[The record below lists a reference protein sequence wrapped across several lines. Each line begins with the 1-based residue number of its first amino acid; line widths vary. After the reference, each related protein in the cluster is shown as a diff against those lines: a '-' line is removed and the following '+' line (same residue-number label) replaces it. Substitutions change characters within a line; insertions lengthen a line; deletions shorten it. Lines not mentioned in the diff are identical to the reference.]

1 MSQWFVPPSY
11 LPPLS
16 PSLSRLRFIAFSL
29 VPEIKANP
37 TPKNC
42 LPLSRSEKVTQT
54 E

>member
-1 MSQWFVPPSY
+1 M
-11 LPPLS
+11 
-16 PSLSRLRFIAFSL
+16 
-29 VPEIKANP
+29 PEIKANP